1 MYNEYYLNDF
11 QCQTG
16 NNSKLFI
23 KIVAQKIGIDEKQ
36 KNNMDY

>member
-23 KIVAQKIGIDEKQ
+23 KIVAKKLEQIKKF
-36 KNNMDY
+36 KNDMDY